1 MDKPGPSGAT
11 PLPPLPRLSRSE
23 LAEEMLRTTP
33 GLAMALLMTNDSAN
47 SDSEKTPELTS
58 EQMQAMLL
66 SSSAR
71 TRQR

>member
-1 MDKPGPSGAT
+1 
-11 PLPPLPRLSRSE
+11 
-23 LAEEMLRTTP
+23 
-33 GLAMALLMTNDSAN
+33 MALLMTNDSAN